1 MRDILDEI
9 SPDEAMAILKML
21 AREDQK
27 LKARIAKL
35 AAEYISQVNI
45 DKMVSL
51 VYLSL
56 NAIRVE
62 EVWDRLGETRN
73 RYVDPTEMA
82 WEMFEET
89 LYEE

>member
-1 MRDILDEI
+1 
-9 SPDEAMAILKML
+9 
-21 AREDQK
+21 
-27 LKARIAKL
+27 
-35 AAEYISQVNI
+35 
-45 DKMVSL
+45 MVSL
-51 VYLSL
+51 GYLSL